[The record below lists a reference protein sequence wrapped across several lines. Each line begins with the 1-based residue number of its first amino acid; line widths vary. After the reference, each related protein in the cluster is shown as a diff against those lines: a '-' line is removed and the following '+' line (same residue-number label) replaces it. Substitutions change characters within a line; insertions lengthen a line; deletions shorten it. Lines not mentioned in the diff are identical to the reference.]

1 MKFTT
6 LFIGTCLASSLASCL
21 VSPVDTPARESISA
35 APTQSDPWRSGRDQ
49 RNLYARDGSPVPNQP
64 AASVTTADGI
74 GRELGQGEG
83 SRPYLLEL
91 YQQTIEQ
98 KEELALEV
106 SALHAAL
113 EEADH
118 RQLELQTEN
127 EGMQMRLN
135 ELEHKLDL
143 LEADKLDLAG
153 RLATAQIRRLEA
165 EKLLLETTLEWTQ
178 FQAARAAAVE
188 EASVGDAGEQ

>member
-6 LFIGTCLASSLASCL
+6 LFVCACLLTPLASCL
-21 VSPVDTPARESISA
+21 VPPVDAPARESISA
-35 APTQSDPWRSGRDQ
+35 APPQSDPWRSGQDR

-74 GRELGQGEG
+74 GRELGQDEG

-127 EGMQMRLN
+127 EGMQMRLS
-135 ELEHKLDL
+135 ELEQRITT
-143 LEADKLDLAG
+143 LEEDKLDLAG

-188 EASVGDAGEQ
+188 EASAGEVEEP